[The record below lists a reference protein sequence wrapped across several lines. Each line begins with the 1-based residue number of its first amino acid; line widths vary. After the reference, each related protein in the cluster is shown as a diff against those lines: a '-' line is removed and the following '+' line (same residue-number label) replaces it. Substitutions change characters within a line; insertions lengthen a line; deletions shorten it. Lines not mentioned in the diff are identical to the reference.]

1 MQRCEGGVALHEFG
15 LVQTKAWLC
24 LLQAIGWIDTSFVQ
38 ALRSV
43 LRDAALVSEGDISE
57 ALKALSTKDD
67 GHD

>member
-1 MQRCEGGVALHEFG
+1 MC
-15 LVQTKAWLC
+15 
-24 LLQAIGWIDTSFVQ
+24 LQAIGWIDSSFVQ

-67 GHD
+67 GTG

>member
-1 MQRCEGGVALHEFG
+1 MVLMEAL
-15 LVQTKAWLC
+15 VC
-24 LLQAIGWIDTSFVQ
+24 PLQAIGMIDHSFVQ

-67 GHD
+67 GRD